1 MSVSPVPAVE
11 FGVLVER
18 LRASGCV
25 FAEDEAEL
33 IVGTARDAAEVA
45 AMVDQRVAGSPLEYV
60 VGWASF
66 RGLRIAVD
74 PGVFIPRRRTEFL
87 VSEAVEVTA
96 EGAVVVDLGCGSG
109 ALGAAVAAERDV
121 SLYAADIEPAAVRC
135 ARRNLL
141 PWGGTVYEGDLFAAL
156 PERLRGAVDVLLAN
170 VPYVPTDEIRL
181 LPPEARLYEPHVT
194 LDGGPDGLATL
205 RRVVAG
211 AVEWLAPGGH
221 LFVEMSERQAPV
233 ARAVMTEYGLDAE
246 IVTDDDLGA
255 NVVHGIRRGIRP
267 GAGRAAGTRGD

>member
-1 MSVSPVPAVE
+1 MSVSSSAVE
-11 FGVLVER
+11 LGSVVER

-25 FAEDEAEL
+25 FAEDEAAL
-33 IVGTARDAAEVA
+33 IVETARDAAELA
-45 AMVDQRVAGSPLEYV
+45 AMVDRRVAGSPLEYV

-87 VSEAVEVTA
+87 VAEALRVTA
-96 EGAVVVDLGCGSG
+96 AGSVVVDLGCGSG
-109 ALGAAVAAERDV
+109 ALGAAVAAEREV

-135 ARRNLL
+135 ARRNVE
-141 PWGGTVYEGDLFAAL
+141 PFGGTVYQGDLFAAL
-156 PERLRGAVDVLLAN
+156 PERLRGKVDVLLAN

-205 RRVVAG
+205 RRVVVG
-211 AVEWLAPGGH
+211 AAEWLGPGGQ
-221 LFVEMSERQAPV
+221 LFVEMSDHQASV
-233 ARAVMTEYGLDAE
+233 ARALMIEHRLDAE
-246 IVTDDDLGA
+246 ITTDEDLGA
-255 NVVHGIRRGIRP
+255 NVVHGIKP
-267 GAGRAAGTRGD
+267 GAAHAAGTPGG